1 MTLWNRRP
9 EGEHSVR
16 NSSTTRSLGG
26 SRGIA
31 SILLALTLVLTLG
44 VLTSCAPAAT
54 NGPSGSTSTTVPAV
68 TPPATAP
75 VVASAETEGALVAAK
90 VLATAIA
97 DKDEA
102 TYATVWDN
110 DAVVGALYEP
120 FVAEVLKNSP
130 GFARLARSSGGGDDV
145 EGFLRKVMP
154 KDKFVAVTAFTAR
167 EWVKE
172 RLDLAAAVATG
183 DASEARIAAKTA
195 AGLGIV
201 LVMERQSG
209 DWKVIG
215 IEGPFRDLF
224 VKKMVVGFESIMPK

>member
-1 MTLWNRRP
+1 MRD
-9 EGEHSVR
+9 
-16 NSSTTRSLGG
+16 SSRTRSLGG
-26 SRGIA
+26 FRGIG
-31 SILLALTLVLTLG
+31 SILLATALVLTLG

-68 TPPATAP
+68 TPPAVAP
-75 VVASAETEGALVAAK
+75 AETEGALDAAK

-130 GFARLARSSGGGDDV
+130 GFARLARSNGGGDDV

-154 KDKFVAVTAFTAR
+154 KDKFVALNAFTAR

-172 RLDLAAAVATG
+172 RLDLAGAVATG

-224 VKKMVVGFESIMPK
+224 IKKMVVGFESIMPK